1 MRKRVPS
8 EEPITLQEIE
18 EARDYVTYIVGKYG
32 DAYLPVLRR
41 LEREV
46 EAARQ
51 KESPRDR
58 ARRAQRE
65 ARVRIEPRGM
75 TREDAAAYCSLS
87 PAAWDRWVSAGR
99 MPPPVPGTHR
109 WDRKAIDLA
118 WDRLSGISSTA
129 ITASDAAV
137 AKWRASRRH

>member
-1 MRKRVPS
+1 MRKLVPS
-8 EEPITLQEIE
+8 EAPITLQEIE
-18 EARDYVTYIVGKYG
+18 EARDYVAYAVEKYG

-51 KESPRDR
+51 KESPGDR

-87 PAAWDRWVSAGR
+87 PSTWDRWVSEGR

-109 WDRKAIDLA
+109 WDRKAVDLA
-118 WDRLSGISSTA
+118 WDRLSGISSTE

-137 AKWRASRRH
+137 AEWCASRRC

>member
-18 EARDYVTYIVGKYG
+18 EALAYVTYIVGKYG
-32 DAYLPVLRR
+32 KAYLPVLRR

-51 KESPRDR
+51 KESPGDR

-87 PAAWDRWVSAGR
+87 PAAWDRWVSDGR
-99 MPPPVPGTHR
+99 MPPRSPARIGGT
-109 WDRKAIDLA
+109 A
-118 WDRLSGISSTA
+118 RLSIWPGIGCL
-129 ITASDAAV
+129 ASV
-137 AKWRASRRH
+137 RRRSQHPMRQWPRGGH

>member
-1 MRKRVPS
+1 MRKLVPS
-8 EEPITLQEIE
+8 EAPVTLQEIE
-18 EARDYVTYIVGKYG
+18 EARAYVSYLVGKYG
-32 DAYLPVLRR
+32 NAHLPVLRR

-51 KESPRDR
+51 RDASGDR

-65 ARVRIEPRGM
+65 AEARIQPRGM
-75 TREDAAAYCSLS
+75 TRDDAAAYCNLS
-87 PAAWDRWVSAGR
+87 PAAWDRWVREGR

-118 WDRLSGISSTA
+118 WDRLSGIAT
-129 ITASDAAV
+129 TEVDASDAAM
-137 AKWRASRRH
+137 AAWRASRGR